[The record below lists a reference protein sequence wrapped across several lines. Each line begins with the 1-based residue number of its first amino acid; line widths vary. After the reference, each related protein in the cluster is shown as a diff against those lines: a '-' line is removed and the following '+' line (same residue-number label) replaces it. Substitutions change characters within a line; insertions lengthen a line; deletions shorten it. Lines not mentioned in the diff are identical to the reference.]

1 MAYDSLKAL
10 IRQYIKTN
18 GEQEITGQILQ
29 NVLVEMVNQYPST
42 DGYATQSWVTSQGYA
57 TTSQLA
63 GYLPLTG
70 GTIKGSSNDY
80 KVNILPNGI
89 SVQYSDVS
97 SDTDTIT
104 EISSTG
110 IYFKETE
117 EEFIRIYKYSTQLRI
132 QLEEGDYA
140 SLRAGSFIKSGGTA
154 AQFLKA
160 DGSVDSNAY
169 ITASALSGYATQS
182 WVTTQL
188 GGYLPKQGSSFYFIT
203 DADMPE
209 TAANISTL
217 NAAHRM
223 TLYRNAILMPYQ
235 MNDANDGGFIR
246 SRGTSESSAIMEIG
260 MWDDAGAGETI
271 QFNYYPTTSTVN
283 PTYSISVPKKT
294 GTIALT
300 SDLASYNPTSNFKTI
315 NNQSI
320 IGTGNINI
328 EGGGGSLYDAEI
340 EYLETTVDSVTRTQW
355 IDTGIKGTNNTSVY
369 IKGSFSDTTSNDE
382 LSIAANFW
390 DSTPYGFSYNKGQ
403 NNIYTNVQSG
413 YMIRSINLSTN
424 TPHEIELRC
433 TGTNATSYIN
443 GSQMSTKT
451 ISSFTTLDTI
461 KTNINV
467 ANTKIYAIKI
477 WENNVLVRDMIP
489 VRVGNVGYMYD
500 KVSKQLFG
508 NAGTGGDFV
517 LGQDTGPGGGLP
529 YLPLTGGTITGNLTV
544 NGNNGIIFGTDDD
557 VYIKREYSRLLIIN
571 EAGNDI
577 IIGDYDNRKFTSIV
591 NDLQGGTTDSTYRS
605 VTQKWLIRHDGDA
618 YFKSV
623 SQTSDLRRKTI
634 MGDVPM
640 NLYNVANAPLFKFTW
655 NNETEYSGQHIGS
668 AAQYWQTVLPE
679 LVSIGRDAD
688 MTLAMQYDVIA
699 LASAITVAKTVVN
712 HEERIILLERENEAL
727 KKEIANLK
735 SA

>member
-42 DGYATQSWVTSQGYA
+42 DGYATQSWVTSQLAGYA

-63 GYLPLTG
+63 DYLPLTG
-70 GTIKGSSNDY
+70 GTMTGGIASGSLDTGYYFLSNELMRFEY
-80 KVNILPNGI
+80 SYNGSPRYAGGI
-89 SVQYSDVS
+89 EINVKNGTVTWYGRGGQW
-97 SDTDTIT
+97 TGT
-104 EISSTG
+104 EITG
-110 IYFKETE
+110 GSVT
-117 EEFIRIYKYSTQLRI
+117 S
-132 QLEEGDYA
+132 
-140 SLRAGSFIKSGGTA
+140 GSFIVQNGTSS
-154 AQFLKA
+154 QFLKA
-160 DGSVDSNAY
+160 DGSVDSNA
-169 ITASALSGYATQS
+169 
-182 WVTTQL
+182 
-188 GGYLPKQGSSFYFIT
+188 YLPKQGSSFYFIT

-209 TAANISTL
+209 TAANINTL

-260 MWDDAGAGETI
+260 MWDDSGAGETI
-271 QFNYYPTTSTVN
+271 QFNYYPTTSTIN
-283 PTYSISVPKKT
+283 PTYTVTVPKKS

-300 SDLASYNPTSNFKTI
+300 SDL
-315 NNQSI
+315 
-320 IGTGNINI
+320 
-328 EGGGGSLYDAEI
+328 
-340 EYLETTVDSVTRTQW
+340 
-355 IDTGIKGTNNTSVY
+355 
-369 IKGSFSDTTSNDE
+369 
-382 LSIAANFW
+382 
-390 DSTPYGFSYNKGQ
+390 
-403 NNIYTNVQSG
+403 SG
-413 YMIRSINLSTN
+413 
-424 TPHEIELRC
+424 
-433 TGTNATSYIN
+433 
-443 GSQMSTKT
+443 
-451 ISSFTTLDTI
+451 
-461 KTNINV
+461 
-467 ANTKIYAIKI
+467 
-477 WENNVLVRDMIP
+477 
-489 VRVGNVGYMYD
+489 
-500 KVSKQLFG
+500 
-508 NAGTGGDFV
+508 
-517 LGQDTGPGGGLP
+517 
-529 YLPLTGGTITGNLTV
+529 YLPLTGGTMTGGIASGSLDTGYYFLSNELMKFEYSYNGSPQYAGGIDINVKNRTITWYGRGGQSTGTEITGGSVTSGSFIVQNGTSDLFLKADGSLDGNTYVTASALSGYLPLTGGTLTGNLTV
-544 NGNNGIIFGTDDD
+544 NGNNGINFGTDDD

-623 SQTSDLRRKTI
+623 SQTSDLRKKTI
-634 MGDVPM
+634 TGDVPM

-655 NNETEYSGQHIGS
+655 NNETKYSGQHIGS

-727 KKEIANLK
+727 KKEIAALK